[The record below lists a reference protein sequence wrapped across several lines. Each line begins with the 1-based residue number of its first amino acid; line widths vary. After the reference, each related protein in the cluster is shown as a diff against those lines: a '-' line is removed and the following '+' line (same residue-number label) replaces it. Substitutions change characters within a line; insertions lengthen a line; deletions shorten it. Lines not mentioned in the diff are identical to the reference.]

1 MEVTLKPGSIFRQAK
16 DIGVIWATEE
26 AAKLGFRSGDPDWV
40 NLGQGEPEV
49 GELKNGSPR
58 VTTFSSEPEDFRY
71 GPVNGMEALRK
82 AIAEHYN
89 RIYRKEK
96 TSRYTSQNVSIVMG
110 GRLAL
115 TRIFCSMGTIR
126 LGYKTPEY
134 PAYED
139 LLNYQAGRITP
150 VKISTTENNN
160 FAIPPAEF
168 AAAITNHKLD
178 AFLFSNPCNPTGHV
192 VRELALKSYLR
203 TAKEKHCAL
212 IVDEVYSHY
221 IYESGSSS
229 GKPVSA
235 AEFVEDVEEDQVLIV
250 DGLTKSFRCPGWR
263 LAWVLGPKDMIEDL
277 GRASSGIDGGPSLP
291 IQRAAL
297 QMLKPQWVD
306 PEMAALRSVFQ
317 KKQTLMMQSL
327 RQNGMRCSV
336 DANSTFYVWADISK
350 LPAPL
355 NNADTFFDA
364 MLRKKVITIP
374 GYIFD
379 IHPGLHR
386 KETQFKQYI
395 RLSFG
400 PEEENLKKG
409 LDRISSL
416 INSDR

>member
-1 MEVTLKPGSIFRQAK
+1 MEVILKPGSIFRQAK

-58 VTTFSSEPEDFRY
+58 VTTFLSEPQDFRY
-71 GPVNGMEALRK
+71 GPVNGMEPLRK
-82 AIAEHYN
+82 AIADHYN
-89 RIYRKEK
+89 RLYRKDK
-96 TSRYTSQNVSIVMG
+96 SSQYTAQNVSIVMG

-115 TRIFCSMGTIR
+115 TRIFCSIGSIR

-139 LLNYQAGRITP
+139 LLNNQAGRIIP
-150 VKISTTENNN
+150 VKIPTREKNN

-168 AAAITNHKLD
+168 ATAITNHNLD

-192 VRELALKSYLR
+192 VRDLALQSYLR
-203 TAKEKHCAL
+203 TAKENQCAL

-221 IYESGSSS
+221 IYESGPSS

-235 AEFVEDVEEDQVLIV
+235 AEFVEDVDVDQVLIV

-263 LAWVLGPKDMIEDL
+263 LAWVLGPKEMIEDL
-277 GRASSGIDGGPSLP
+277 GRASSGIDGGPSMP

-306 PEMAALRSVFQ
+306 PEMTALRAEFG
-317 KKQTLMMQSL
+317 KKQILMIESI
-327 RQNGMRCSV
+327 RQNGMSCSE
-336 DANSTFYVWADISK
+336 DANSTFYVWADIRK
-350 LPAPL
+350 LPPPL
-355 NNADTFFDA
+355 NHASTFFTA
-364 MLRKKVITIP
+364 MLREKVITIP
-374 GYIFD
+374 GTIFD
-379 IHPGLHR
+379 IHPGVGE
-386 KETQFKQYI
+386 KGTPFNQYI

-400 PEEENLKKG
+400 PEKENMKKG
-409 LDRISSL
+409 LARITSL
-416 INSDR
+416 INAHR